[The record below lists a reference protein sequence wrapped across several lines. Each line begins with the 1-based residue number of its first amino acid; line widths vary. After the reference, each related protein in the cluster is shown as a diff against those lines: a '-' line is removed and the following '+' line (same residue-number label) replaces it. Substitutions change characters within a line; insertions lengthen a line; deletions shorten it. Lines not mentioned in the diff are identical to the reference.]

1 MSARPDPRT
10 LPVTLWVRVR
20 SVLLWTVSLM
30 WLVPMMSLMM
40 ISAAIWPSDRTERL
54 SRLYCWGQVWTT
66 GSSWKAIVHP
76 DVDDHTPYIFACN
89 HVNLLDH
96 VTMYNSTPHFKQ
108 GVELAAHFDV
118 PVYGWFMRQRGTIA
132 VQKGHRKQL
141 ERLQADVEAELA
153 LGHSILVFPE
163 GTRTKDGRVAKFRKG
178 FFRIARDAGVA
189 VVPVSVTGMFG
200 VLRKGS
206 GVMCPGDVTVHVGA
220 PIPTKDLSDADL
232 KHLVTQAHAE
242 VARPVDEYW
251 EGSNV

>member
-1 MSARPDPRT
+1 MSPPPNPLT
-10 LPVTLWVRVR
+10 MPVTAFDRVR
-20 SVLLWTVSLM
+20 SVFLWTLSLM

-40 ISAAIWPSDRTERL
+40 VSAVIWPSDQTERL
-54 SRLYCWGQVWTT
+54 SRLYCWGQVLTT

-76 DVDDHTPYIFACN
+76 DVDDNTAYIFACN

-108 GVELAAHFDV
+108 GVELASHFEV
-118 PVYGWFMRQRGTIA
+118 PVYGWFMKQRGTIA
-132 VQKGHRKQL
+132 VHKGSRKQI

-163 GTRTKDGRVAKFRKG
+163 GTRTKDGRVGRFRKG

-189 VVPVSVTGMFG
+189 IVPVSVTGMFG

-206 GVMCPGDVTVHVGA
+206 GMMRPGFVTVHVGA
-220 PIPTKDLSDADL
+220 PIPTKDVSDEDL
-232 KHLVTQAHAE
+232 KDL
-242 VARPVDEYW
+242 VARAQAAVSGPVDAYW
-251 EGSNV
+251 EGTHV